1 MMKKKEILPFEA
13 THPGILLKD
22 ELNAR
27 GITQKEF
34 AIELGVLPTFLNEI
48 VKGKRPI
55 TADFAILLE
64 KSLEIP
70 ADYWMRF
77 QSQYEIDRA
86 RIKEKNIARLKLIE
100 IWGIIKKYVP
110 LKFLKKLGYLDL
122 NIESNITQ
130 IKRIYDI
137 ENIDGLVDLF
147 ASHKNLAFYRKSTK
161 LKIDDVNM
169 FGWSKVAEFQADEM
183 QVKYFK
189 ETDIPKLIEELKSI
203 FYENDNVIT
212 KVTSILSNYGI
223 KSIFL
228 QKFEK
233 TPIDG
238 YSFWSDKNPAI
249 GMTLRHKRIDNF
261 AFTLFHELGHIIL
274 HIANNK
280 DKKFLDITG
289 YDPKDLC
296 EKEADEYARNNLISP
311 IQWNELL
318 KEFRPLNDKNIIA
331 FSKLHKINPA
341 IILGRLNWESDNY
354 KKRSSIDKNLY

>member
-1 MMKKKEILPFEA
+1 MMKKQKILPFDA
-13 THPGILLKD
+13 THPGILLGD
-22 ELNAR
+22 ELNTR
-27 GITQKEF
+27 GIKQKEF
-34 AIELGVLPTFLNEI
+34 AIELGVLPTFLNEV
-48 VKGKRPI
+48 VKTKRPI

-77 QSQYEIDRA
+77 QSQYEIDKA

-100 IWGIIKKYVP
+100 IWGIIKEYVP

-122 NIESNITQ
+122 NIESNIAE
-130 IKRIYDI
+130 IKRIYGI

-161 LKIDDVNM
+161 LKIDDINM
-169 FGWSKVAEFQADEM
+169 LGWNKVVESQAEEMKVKSFSAAD
-183 QVKYFK
+183 
-189 ETDIPKLIEELKSI
+189 TPKLMEELKSI
-203 FYENDNVIT
+203 FFENDNVIT
-212 KVTSILSNYGI
+212 KVTSILSKYGI

-238 YSFWSDKNPAI
+238 YSFWSGKNPAI
-249 GMTLRHKRIDNF
+249 GMTLRYKRIDNF

-274 HIANNK
+274 HIADNK
-280 DKKFLDITG
+280 DKKFLDIVG
-289 YDPKDLC
+289 YNQEDLC
-296 EKEADEYARNNLISP
+296 EIEANEYAKNNLISP
-311 IQWNELL
+311 NQWDQLL

-331 FSKLHKINPA
+331 FSKLHQINPA
-341 IILGRLNWESDNY
+341 IVLGRLNWASDNY
-354 KKRSSIDKNLY
+354 KIRSSIDKRLY

>member
-1 MMKKKEILPFEA
+1 MMKKKEILPFES
-13 THPGILLKD
+13 THPGTLLKD

-27 GITQKEF
+27 GIKQKEF
-34 AIELGVLPTFLNEI
+34 AIELGVLPSFLNEI

-55 TADFAILLE
+55 TADFAVLLE

-100 IWGIIKKYVP
+100 IWGIIKEYVP
-110 LKFLKKLGYLDL
+110 LKFLKKLGYSDL
-122 NIESNITQ
+122 NIESNIAQ

-137 ENIDGLVDLF
+137 ENIDDLVDLF
-147 ASHKNLAFYRKSTK
+147 ASHKNLAFYRKSAK

-169 FGWSKVAEFQADEM
+169 LGWSKVVEFQANEM
-183 QVKYFK
+183 QMKSFK
-189 ETDIPKLIEELKSI
+189 ETEIPKLIEELKSI

-212 KVTSILSNYGI
+212 KVTLKLSNYGI

-238 YSFWSDKNPAI
+238 YSFWSGKNPAI

-261 AFTLFHELGHIIL
+261 AFTLFHELGHITL
-274 HIANNK
+274 HIAKNK

-289 YDPKDLC
+289 YDQKDLC
-296 EKEADEYARNNLISP
+296 EKEANEFAKINLISP
-311 IQWNELL
+311 NQWNQLL
-318 KEFRPLNDKNIIA
+318 KVFRPLNDKNIIA
-331 FSKLHKINPA
+331 FSKLYKISPA
-341 IILGRLNWESDNY
+341 IVLGRLNWVSDNY
-354 KKRSSIDKNLY
+354 KIRSSIDKSLY